1 MIMKIYDYN
10 GKKNVS
16 GERIRELRLKKRWSQ
31 SMLAEQL
38 QLAGIIIGRDSVNRI
53 ENGSRFVADYEI
65 RVLSEI
71 FNVPIAWLVGQ
82 E

>member
-1 MIMKIYDYN
+1 MKIYDYN

>member
-1 MIMKIYDYN
+1 MKIYDYD
-10 GKKNVS
+10 GKKNIS

-31 SMLAEQL
+31 AKLAEQL
-38 QLAGIIIGRDSVNRI
+38 QLTGITIGRDSVNRI
-53 ENGSRFVADYEI
+53 ENGSRFVADYEL

>member
-1 MIMKIYDYN
+1 MKIYDYN
-10 GKKNVS
+10 GKKNIS

>member
-1 MIMKIYDYN
+1 MKIYDYN
-10 GKKNVS
+10 GKKYIS
-16 GERIRELRLKKRWSQ
+16 GERIRELRIKKRWSQ

-65 RVLSEI
+65 RALSEL
-71 FNVPIAWLVGQ
+71 FNVPITWLVGQ